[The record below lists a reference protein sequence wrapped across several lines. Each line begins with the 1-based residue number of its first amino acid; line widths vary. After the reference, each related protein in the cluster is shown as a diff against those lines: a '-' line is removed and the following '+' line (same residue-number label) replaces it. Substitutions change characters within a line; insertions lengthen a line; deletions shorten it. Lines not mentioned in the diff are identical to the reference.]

1 MKHKSRLFV
10 FFNLLMAVL
19 MLVGCAAQPT
29 PAAAPTAAPVV
40 PATAVPVVVV
50 PPTAEPVKPADTA
63 APAAAAPV
71 KVQYWSDG
79 WFAESINARKAMVD
93 KFNKEYQGKI
103 EVEYVQGDWDSADQ
117 YIQNGVAAGGGISC
131 LMETYDAGAVGW
143 YQKGYVNDLR
153 PYITPE
159 IKAYMSDAAWAAR
172 TNADDGAV
180 AMSGTVAGDLML
192 TLMYNPQYFKDA
204 GIEPAT
210 VDKPWNWDTLFENA
224 KKLTVDVNGK
234 HLGEA
239 GFDKNNVAHW
249 GYVERLDSEK
259 VLENGL
265 NFAQMPMGVPI
276 IRQDNGKWGWYL
288 NDKGAKAYERYLT
301 PIQAGITPEAAIGLG
316 GDTIEQMFAEGKAA
330 IILRET
336 FAIPTLHMNFPD
348 FKFAAMPIPMDT
360 GDKMF
365 YNAGGEGMVITKT
378 CDQPKAAAEFMF
390 WLMKPENAAAY
401 AYGNGMP
408 PANFDGLNYEP
419 FKSDPTWD
427 IVRNYLKIGI
437 NYTVPYN
444 AHMAEFRDTV
454 VAPTLMDVAA
464 GKTSFADAMK
474 LIQDQ
479 ADKLLNQ

>member
-1 MKHKSRLFV
+1 MKKNRHLFEIV
-10 FFNLLMAVL
+10 SLILAIMI
-19 MLVGCAAQPT
+19 LVGCGAK
-29 PAAAPTAAPVV
+29 PTAAPQ
-40 PATAVPVVVV
+40 PTEV
-50 PPTAEPVKPADTA
+50 PPSAAPEQPTAA
-63 APAAAAPV
+63 APAQAPV
-71 KVQYWSDG
+71 KVQYWSNG

-93 KFNKEYQGKI
+93 KFNQEHQGKI
-103 EVEYVQGDWDSADQ
+103 QVEYIQGNWDDGEQ
-117 YIQNGVAAGGGISC
+117 YIQNGAAAGGGIAC
-131 LMETYDAGAVGW
+131 LMEWYDVGAIDW
-143 YQKGYVNDLR
+143 YRKGYVSDLR

-159 IKAYMSDAAWAAR
+159 IKALMPEASWKAR
-172 TNADDGAV
+172 TADDGAIV
-180 AMSGTVAGDLML
+180 MNGTVMGDLLL

-210 VDKPWNWDTLFENA
+210 VDQPWNWDTLFENA

-234 HLGEA
+234 HLGED

-265 NFAQMPMGVPI
+265 NFAQMPMGTPI
-276 IRQDNGKWGWYL
+276 IRQENGKWGWFL
-288 NDKGAKAYERYLT
+288 NDKGAAAYERYLT

-348 FKFAAMPIPMDT
+348 FKFAVMPIPMNA
-360 GDKMF
+360 GDKIF
-365 YNAGGEGMVITKT
+365 YNAGGEGMVMTKN
-378 CDQPKAAAEFMF
+378 CDQPAAAAEFMF
-390 WLMKPENAAAY
+390 WLMKPENAAVY
-401 AYGNGMP
+401 AYGNGMT
-408 PANFDGLNYEP
+408 PADNQGLDYEP

-427 IVRNYLKIGI
+427 IIRNYLQIGI
-437 NYTVPYN
+437 PYTVPFN
-444 AHMAEFRDTV
+444 PHMQEFRDTI

-464 GKTSFADAMK
+464 GKISFADANK
-474 LIQDQ
+474 LIQEQ

>member
-1 MKHKSRLFV
+1 MKQKSRLCV
-10 FFNLLMAVL
+10 FFNLLIAAL

-29 PAAAPTAAPVV
+29 AAPLPPAEPVVQATAVPATVAAPTAAPEQ
-40 PATAVPVVVV
+40 
-50 PPTAEPVKPADTA
+50 PTEA
-63 APAAAAPV
+63 APAAAAV
-71 KVQYWSDG
+71 KVQYWSNG
-79 WFAESINARKAMVD
+79 WFADSINGRKASVE
-93 KFNKEYQGKI
+93 KFNQEHQGQI
-103 EVEYVQGDWDSADQ
+103 EVEYVQGDWDSGEQ
-117 YIQNGVAAGGGISC
+117 YIQNGIAAGGGIAC
-131 LMETYDAGAVGW
+131 MMDWYDAGAVDW
-143 YQKGYVNDLR
+143 YRKGYVNDLR
-153 PYITPE
+153 PYMTPE
-159 IKAYMSDAAWAAR
+159 IKAYMSDASWKAR

-180 AMSGTVAGDLML
+180 TMSGTVAGDLML

-204 GIEPAT
+204 GVEPAT
-210 VDKPWNWDTLFENA
+210 VDKPWNWDMLFENA

-234 HLGEA
+234 RLGEA
-239 GFDKNNVAHW
+239 GFDKTNVAQW
-249 GYVERLDSEK
+249 GYIERLDSEK

-276 IRQDNGKWGWYL
+276 IRQENGKWGWFL

-348 FKFAAMPIPMDT
+348 FKFAVMPIPMDA

-365 YNAGGEGMVITKT
+365 YNAGGEGMVMTKT

-390 WLMKPENAAAY
+390 WLMKPENDAMF

-408 PANFDGLNYEP
+408 PANSAGLNYEP

-427 IVRNYLKIGI
+427 IIRNYLKIGI
-437 NYTVPYN
+437 NYTVPFN
-444 AHMAEFRDTV
+444 PHMAEFRDTV

-464 GKTSFADAMK
+464 GKISFADANK
-474 LIQDQ
+474 LIQEQ
-479 ADKLLNQ
+479 ADKLLNQE